1 MTKVVK
7 VILEAETGKAN
18 ANLNKVNKSLKTT
31 EKQAKETSGAM
42 TSAFNALPA
51 SIQGAIGQVKNLGT
65 SFKALAVGGS
75 VAAIA
80 GLGSLFVM
88 ATKKGAEFAKALSG
102 LEAVLG
108 ASDAE
113 INQLSNSAKEL
124 GASTQFTSKQV
135 VELQTE
141 FAKLGFSTKE
151 ILESTKAT
159 LDLAASLDVGLGEA
173 AMIAGSTLRSF
184 GLEAAETQRVVDVM
198 ALSTSKSAL
207 DYEGLRESLKMVA
220 PSARALN
227 VDIEE
232 TTALLGILADNGI
245 KGSMAGTGLGKTFIE
260 LNKKGIPLN
269 EALEKIKNSS
279 NALNDAIDL
288 VGDRGAKSLLTLAN
302 NAPKID
308 VLTESFR
315 NSQGAAQRLAETR
328 LDNLA
333 GDTTKL
339 GSAWEGFL
347 LSIED
352 GEGLFNSIARGIV
365 QATTSL
371 LNFITPTE
379 KLSESLEK
387 ERSSLFRVQAQLGNV
402 NTTQEERTSLI
413 LELQKQYPNY
423 LKNID
428 AETASNEDLNAAIQ
442 EINKS
447 LINKILIQEREE
459 EIQEQAQETADELNK
474 VLDKEAETLDYT
486 AKLRQKYSDLG
497 IEIKATSPNE
507 VLKELNEIQER
518 ENKLREEGNGQNKL
532 KIDDIG
538 RLVNEQINL
547 QSKIKAL
554 NKAEEDF
561 QEEQEKGNNLIKE
574 KDALMERLGI
584 TTDDVTKKTEGGV
597 KADEEQ
603 TIVIRD
609 LIKEQEELLEQ
620 AEKLPQSTEAELAV
634 KNKKIALINKEIK
647 RLKSLGIE
655 QEKKAVKEIEVT
667 NELNKKLLEQIEI
680 KEDLDDFDLEEEEPV
695 FETDFLKNT
704 EKASKFQTEVKIAAI
719 VNEIEREKQLRLQQL
734 EWNKENIIK
743 QSILDGTYSAE
754 QKIAIEKDYQRKKS
768 EIEIDA
774 DEKTKRQKIDNQN
787 AILNATS
794 SALSSIGQ
802 IADAFAGDDEERAK
816 KAFNINKGL
825 GIAQAII
832 ATSQGIMNAYT
843 NPVDVASGVAFA
855 KSIGIGLA
863 GAAQI
868 ATIASTKFQPADGG
882 GGSAPSPSISGGGES
897 STQPPSFNVV
907 GQSGFNQVAGALGQ
921 QQPVQAYVVAGNVT
935 TAQQLQNNTITQATF

>member
-42 TSAFNALPA
+42 SSAFNALPA

-65 SFKALAVGGS
+65 SFKALAVGGG

-88 ATKKGAEFAKALSG
+88 ATKKGAEFAQALSG

-108 ASDAE
+108 ASDSE
-113 INQLSNSAKEL
+113 MNQLSNSAKEL

-151 ILESTKAT
+151 ILASTKAT

-173 AMIAGSTLRSF
+173 AQIAGSTLRAF
-184 GLEAAETQRVVDVM
+184 GLEAEETQRVVDVM
-198 ALSTSKSAL
+198 ASSTSKSAL
-207 DYEGLRESLKMVA
+207 DYDSLRESLKLVA
-220 PSARALN
+220 PTSRAMN
-227 VDIEE
+227 VSIEE
-232 TTALLGILADNGI
+232 TTALLATLADNGL
-245 KGSMAGTGLGKTFIE
+245 KGSIAGTGLSKTFIE

-269 EALEKIKNSS
+269 EALERVKNSS
-279 NALNDAIDL
+279 NALNEAIDL
-288 VGDRGAKSLLTLAN
+288 VGVVGAKSLLTLAN

-387 ERSSLFRVQAQLGNV
+387 ERASLFRVQAQLGNV

-428 AETASNEDLNAAIQ
+428 AETASNEDLNKAIQ

-459 EIQEQAQETADELNK
+459 EIQEQAEETADQLNK

-507 VLKELNEIQER
+507 VLAELNEIQER
-518 ENKLREEGNGQNKL
+518 ENKLRLEGNGQNKL
-532 KIDDIG
+532 KIGQLSQLSKEHD
-538 RLVNEQINL
+538 NL
-547 QSKIKAL
+547 FFKIKAL

-584 TTDDVTKKTEGGV
+584 TTDNSTDKTKDNTEGLDDNLEAIDEVEKKT
-597 KADEEQ
+597 
-603 TIVIRD
+603 RD
-609 LIKEQEELLEQ
+609 LILLKQQELKEIQN
-620 AEKLPQSTEAELAV
+620 TEAKTRDEIAARNDKV
-634 KNKKIALINKEIK
+634 KAIQA
-647 RLKSLGIE
+647 
-655 QEKKAVKEIEVT
+655 
-667 NELNKKLLEQIEI
+667 EI
-680 KEDLDDFDLEEEEPV
+680 KELQNLS
-695 FETDFLKNT
+695 LKKLN
-704 EKASKFQTEVKIAAI
+704 
-719 VNEIEREKQLRLQQL
+719 IERLDTESLPKLQKR
-734 EWNKENIIK
+734 E
-743 QSILDGTYSAE
+743 A
-754 QKIAIEKDYQRKKS
+754 QKIEVR
-768 EIEIDA
+768 
-774 DEKTKRQKIDNQN
+774 
-787 AILNATS
+787 TS
-794 SALSSIGQ
+794 SEEQVNRYVRKVNDNYTSYFRNESEKRKQIILQENAARLDITSNVLSSVENLTR
-802 IADAFAGDDEERAK
+802 AFGERNEENAK
-816 KAFNINKGL
+816 KAFNVQKAL
-825 GIAQAII
+825 GIAQVGINTASAIMKVAAETTDPTPVQAFRVGNMI
-832 ATSQGIMNAYT
+832 AM
-843 NPVDVASGVAFA
+843 GV
-855 KSIGIGLA
+855 A

-868 ATIASTKFQPADGG
+868 AAIAMQKFQPSGG
-882 GGSAPSPSISGGGES
+882 TASTTTPSFDTSGGGAATS
-897 STQPPSFNVV
+897 PTQPPSFNVV

-921 QQPVQAYVVAGNVT
+921 QQPVQAFVVAGDVT

>member
-18 ANLNKVNKSLKTT
+18 ANLKKVNKSLKTT
-31 EKQAKETSGAM
+31 EKQAKETSGEM
-42 TSAFNALPA
+42 SSAFDALPA

-65 SFKALAVGGS
+65 SFKALAVGGG

-88 ATKKGAEFAKALSG
+88 ATKKGAEFAQALSG

-113 INQLSNSAKEL
+113 MNQLSNSAKEL

-151 ILESTKAT
+151 ILASTKAT

-173 AMIAGSTLRSF
+173 AMIAGSTLRAF
-184 GLEAAETQRVVDVM
+184 GLEAEETQRVVDVM
-198 ALSTSKSAL
+198 ASSTSKSAL
-207 DYEGLRESLKMVA
+207 DYDALRESLKLVA
-220 PSARALN
+220 PTSRALN

-232 TTALLGILADNGI
+232 TTALLATLADNGL
-245 KGSMAGTGLGKTFIE
+245 KGSVAGTGLSKTFIE

-269 EALEKIKNSS
+269 EALERVKNSS
-279 NALNDAIDL
+279 NSLNEAIDL
-288 VGDRGAKSLLTLAN
+288 VGVVGSKSLLTLAN

-308 VLTESFR
+308 TLTESFR

-387 ERSSLFRVQAQLGNV
+387 ERASLFRVQAQLGNV

-459 EIQEQAQETADELNK
+459 EIQEQAEETADELNK

-507 VLKELNEIQER
+507 VLAELNEIQEK
-518 ENKLREEGNGQNKL
+518 ENKLRLEGNGQNKL
-532 KIDDIG
+532 KIGQLSQLSKEHD
-538 RLVNEQINL
+538 NL
-547 QSKIKAL
+547 FFKIKAL

-584 TTDDVTKKTEGGV
+584 TTDDNTDKTNDNTEALDDNLETVDEVEKKT
-597 KADEEQ
+597 
-603 TIVIRD
+603 RD
-609 LIKEQEELLEQ
+609 LILLKQQELKEIQN
-620 AEKLPQSTEAELAV
+620 TEAKTRDEIAARNDKV
-634 KNKKIALINKEIK
+634 KAIQA
-647 RLKSLGIE
+647 
-655 QEKKAVKEIEVT
+655 
-667 NELNKKLLEQIEI
+667 EI
-680 KEDLDDFDLEEEEPV
+680 KELQRLSLKKLD
-695 FETDFLKNT
+695 
-704 EKASKFQTEVKIAAI
+704 
-719 VNEIEREKQLRLQQL
+719 IERLDTESLPKLQKR
-734 EWNKENIIK
+734 E
-743 QSILDGTYSAE
+743 A
-754 QKIAIEKDYQRKKS
+754 QKVDVR
-768 EIEIDA
+768 
-774 DEKTKRQKIDNQN
+774 
-787 AILNATS
+787 TS
-794 SALSSIGQ
+794 SEDQVDRYVRKVNDNYTGYFRNQSEERKQIILQENAARLDITSNVLSSVENLTR
-802 IADAFAGDDEERAK
+802 AFGERNEENAK
-816 KAFNINKGL
+816 KAFNVQKAL
-825 GIAQAII
+825 GIAQVGINTASAIMKVAAETTDPTPVQAFRVGNMI
-832 ATSQGIMNAYT
+832 AM
-843 NPVDVASGVAFA
+843 GV
-855 KSIGIGLA
+855 A

-868 ATIASTKFQPADGG
+868 AAIAMQKFQPSGG
-882 GGSAPSPSISGGGES
+882 TASTTTPSVDTSGGGTS
-897 STQPPSFNVV
+897 PTQPPSFNVV

-921 QQPVQAYVVAGNVT
+921 QQPVQAFVVAGDVT

>member
-65 SFKALAVGGS
+65 SFKALAVGGG

-88 ATKKGAEFAKALSG
+88 ATKKGAEFAQALSG

-113 INQLSNSAKEL
+113 MNQLSNSAKEL

-151 ILESTKAT
+151 ILASTKAT

-173 AMIAGSTLRSF
+173 AMIAGSTLRAF
-184 GLEAAETQRVVDVM
+184 GLEAEETQRVVDVM
-198 ALSTSKSAL
+198 AASTSKSAL
-207 DYEGLRESLKMVA
+207 DYDALRESLKLVA
-220 PSARALN
+220 PTSRALN

-232 TTALLGILADNGI
+232 TTALLATLADNGL
-245 KGSMAGTGLGKTFIE
+245 KGSVAGTGLSKTFIE

-269 EALEKIKNSS
+269 EALKRVANSS
-279 NALNDAIDL
+279 NSLNEAIDL
-288 VGDRGAKSLLTLAN
+288 VGVVGSKSLLTLAN

-308 VLTESFR
+308 TLTESFR

-387 ERSSLFRVQAQLGNV
+387 ERLSLFRVQAELGNV

-423 LKNID
+423 LKNIN

-442 EINKS
+442 KINKS

-459 EIQEQAQETADELNK
+459 EIQEQAEETASELNK

-507 VLKELNEIQER
+507 VLAELNEIQER
-518 ENKLREEGNGQNKL
+518 ENKLRLEGNGQNKL
-532 KIDDIG
+532 KIGQLSQLSKEHD
-538 RLVNEQINL
+538 NL
-547 QSKIKAL
+547 FFKIKAL
-554 NKAEEDF
+554 NEAEEDF

-584 TTDDVTKKTEGGV
+584 TTDDNTDKTKDNTEGLDDNLEAIDEVEKKT
-597 KADEEQ
+597 
-603 TIVIRD
+603 RD
-609 LIKEQEELLEQ
+609 LILLKQQELKEIQNTEAKTRDEIAARNDKVKAIQAEIRELQRLSLKKLDIERLDTESLPKLQKIEAQKVEVRTNFTDQVDRYVRGVESDFGEYLAGEEEKKRLERLKTADTALRIAEHSTIAIQSLGDAAFAHRMKNLKEGSKEQLKAAKQQFNFNKALQ
-620 AEKLPQSTEAELAV
+620 LGMAVIDGGKAITASLAQSPL
-634 KNKKIALINKEIK
+634 
-647 RLKSLGIE
+647 
-655 QEKKAVKEIEVT
+655 
-667 NELNKKLLEQIEI
+667 
-680 KEDLDDFDLEEEEPV
+680 
-695 FETDFLKNT
+695 
-704 EKASKFQTEVKIAAI
+704 
-719 VNEIEREKQLRLQQL
+719 
-734 EWNKENIIK
+734 
-743 QSILDGTYSAE
+743 
-754 QKIAIEKDYQRKKS
+754 
-768 EIEIDA
+768 
-774 DEKTKRQKIDNQN
+774 
-787 AILNATS
+787 
-794 SALSSIGQ
+794 SIGPVPNPAG
-802 IADAFAGDDEERAK
+802 IASLAFAS
-816 KAFNINKGL
+816 I
-825 GIAQAII
+825 
-832 ATSQGIMNAYT
+832 TS
-843 NPVDVASGVAFA
+843 
-855 KSIGIGLA
+855 
-863 GAAQI
+863 AAQI
-868 ATIASTKFQPADGG
+868 AMIAAQKYE
-882 GGSAPSPSISGGGES
+882 APKKNTTTVSPPSIGSGGANTS
-897 STQPPSFNVV
+897 PTQPPSFNVV

-921 QQPVQAYVVAGNVT
+921 QQPVQAFVVSGDVT

>member
-42 TSAFNALPA
+42 SSAFNALPA

-65 SFKALAVGGS
+65 SFKALAVGGG

-88 ATKKGAEFAKALSG
+88 ATKKGAEFAQALSG

-113 INQLSNSAKEL
+113 MNQLSNSAKEL

-151 ILESTKAT
+151 ILASTKAT

-387 ERSSLFRVQAQLGNV
+387 ERLSLFRVQAELGNV

-423 LKNID
+423 LKNIN

-442 EINKS
+442 KINKS

-459 EIQEQAQETADELNK
+459 EIQEQAEETASELNK

-507 VLKELNEIQER
+507 VLAELNEIQEK
-518 ENKLREEGNGQNKL
+518 ENKLRLEGNGQNKL
-532 KIDDIG
+532 NIDQLSKLG
-538 RLVNEQINL
+538 KEQNNL
-547 QSKIKAL
+547 FFKIKAL
-554 NKAEEDF
+554 NDAEKDF

-584 TTDDVTKKTEGGV
+584 TTDDNTEKTKDNTEGLDDNLEAIDEVEKKT
-597 KADEEQ
+597 
-603 TIVIRD
+603 RD
-609 LIKEQEELLEQ
+609 LILLKQQELKEIQN
-620 AEKLPQSTEAELAV
+620 TEAKTRDELAARNDKV
-634 KNKKIALINKEIK
+634 KAIQA
-647 RLKSLGIE
+647 
-655 QEKKAVKEIEVT
+655 
-667 NELNKKLLEQIEI
+667 EI
-680 KEDLDDFDLEEEEPV
+680 KELQNLSLKKLD
-695 FETDFLKNT
+695 
-704 EKASKFQTEVKIAAI
+704 
-719 VNEIEREKQLRLQQL
+719 IERLDTESLPKLQKR
-734 EWNKENIIK
+734 E
-743 QSILDGTYSAE
+743 A
-754 QKIAIEKDYQRKKS
+754 QKVDVR
-768 EIEIDA
+768 
-774 DEKTKRQKIDNQN
+774 
-787 AILNATS
+787 TS
-794 SALSSIGQ
+794 SEEQVNRYVRKVNDNYTSYFRNQSEERKQIILQENAARLDITSNVLSSVENLTR
-802 IADAFAGDDEERAK
+802 AFGERNEENAK
-816 KAFNINKGL
+816 KAFNVQKAL
-825 GIAQAII
+825 GIAQVGINTASAIMKVAAETTDPTPVQAFRVGNMI
-832 ATSQGIMNAYT
+832 AM
-843 NPVDVASGVAFA
+843 GV
-855 KSIGIGLA
+855 A

-868 ATIASTKFQPADGG
+868 AAIAMQKFQP
-882 GGSAPSPSISGGGES
+882 SGGTASTTTPSFDTSGGATS
-897 STQPPSFNVV
+897 PTQPPSFNVV

-921 QQPVQAYVVAGNVT
+921 QQPVQAFVVAGDVT
-935 TAQQLQNNTITQATF
+935 TAQQLNNNTIQQATF

>member
-65 SFKALAVGGS
+65 SFKALAVGGG

-88 ATKKGAEFAKALSG
+88 ATKKGAEFAQALSG

-113 INQLSNSAKEL
+113 MNQLSNSAKEL

-151 ILESTKAT
+151 ILASTKAT

-173 AMIAGSTLRSF
+173 AMIAGSTLRAF
-184 GLEAAETQRVVDVM
+184 GLEAEETQRVVDVM
-198 ALSTSKSAL
+198 AASTSKSAL
-207 DYEGLRESLKMVA
+207 DYDALRESLKLVA
-220 PSARALN
+220 PTSRALN

-232 TTALLGILADNGI
+232 TTALLATLADNGL
-245 KGSMAGTGLGKTFIE
+245 KGSVAGTGLSKTFIE

-269 EALEKIKNSS
+269 EALKRVANSS
-279 NALNDAIDL
+279 NSLNEAIDL
-288 VGDRGAKSLLTLAN
+288 VGVVGSKSLLTLAN

-308 VLTESFR
+308 TLTESFR

-387 ERSSLFRVQAQLGNV
+387 ERLSLFRVQAELGNV

-423 LKNID
+423 LKNIN
-428 AETASNEDLNAAIQ
+428 AETASNEDLNKAIQ

-459 EIQEQAQETADELNK
+459 EIQEQAEETASELNK

-507 VLKELNEIQER
+507 VLAELNEIQER
-518 ENKLREEGNGQNKL
+518 ENKLRLEGNGQNKL
-532 KIDDIG
+532 KIGQLSQLSKEHD
-538 RLVNEQINL
+538 NL
-547 QSKIKAL
+547 FFKIKAL
-554 NKAEEDF
+554 NEAEEDF

-584 TTDDVTKKTEGGV
+584 TTDDNTDKTKDNTEGLDDNLEAIDEVEKKT
-597 KADEEQ
+597 
-603 TIVIRD
+603 RD
-609 LIKEQEELLEQ
+609 LILLKQQELKEIQNTEAKTRDEIAARNDKVKAIQAEIRELQRLSLKKLDIERLDTESLPKLQKIEAQKVEVRTNFTDQVDRYVRGVESDFGEYLAGEEEKKRLERLKTADTALRIAEHSTIAIQSLGDAAFAHRMKNLKEGSKEQLKAAKQQFNFNKALQ
-620 AEKLPQSTEAELAV
+620 LGMAVIDGGKAITASLAQSPL
-634 KNKKIALINKEIK
+634 
-647 RLKSLGIE
+647 
-655 QEKKAVKEIEVT
+655 
-667 NELNKKLLEQIEI
+667 
-680 KEDLDDFDLEEEEPV
+680 
-695 FETDFLKNT
+695 
-704 EKASKFQTEVKIAAI
+704 
-719 VNEIEREKQLRLQQL
+719 
-734 EWNKENIIK
+734 
-743 QSILDGTYSAE
+743 
-754 QKIAIEKDYQRKKS
+754 
-768 EIEIDA
+768 
-774 DEKTKRQKIDNQN
+774 
-787 AILNATS
+787 
-794 SALSSIGQ
+794 SIGPVPNPAG
-802 IADAFAGDDEERAK
+802 IASLAFAS
-816 KAFNINKGL
+816 I
-825 GIAQAII
+825 
-832 ATSQGIMNAYT
+832 TS
-843 NPVDVASGVAFA
+843 
-855 KSIGIGLA
+855 
-863 GAAQI
+863 AAQI
-868 ATIASTKFQPADGG
+868 AMIAAQKYE
-882 GGSAPSPSISGGGES
+882 APKKNTTTVSPPSIGSGGANTS
-897 STQPPSFNVV
+897 PTQPPSFNVV

-921 QQPVQAYVVAGNVT
+921 QQPVQAFVVSGDVT

>member
-31 EKQAKETSGAM
+31 EEQAKETSGTM
-42 TSAFNALPA
+42 SSAFNALPE
-51 SIQGAIGQVKNLGT
+51 SIQGAIGEVKNLGT
-65 SFKALAVGGS
+65 SFKALAIGGG

-88 ATKKGAEFAKALSG
+88 ATKKGAEFAEALSG

-113 INQLSNSAKEL
+113 MNQLSNSAKEL

-151 ILESTKAT
+151 ILASTKAT

-173 AMIAGSTLRSF
+173 AMIAGSTLRAF
-184 GLEAAETQRVVDVM
+184 GLEAEETQRVVDVM
-198 ALSTSKSAL
+198 ASSTSKSAL
-207 DYEGLRESLKMVA
+207 DYDALRESLKLVA
-220 PSARALN
+220 PTSRAMN
-227 VDIEE
+227 VSIEE
-232 TTALLGILADNGI
+232 TTALLATLADNGL
-245 KGSMAGTGLGKTFIE
+245 KGSVAGTGLSKTFIE

-269 EALEKIKNSS
+269 EALERVKNSS
-279 NALNDAIDL
+279 NALNEAIDL
-288 VGDRGAKSLLTLAN
+288 VGVVGSKSLLTLAN

-308 VLTESFR
+308 TLTTAFE

-352 GEGLFNSIARGIV
+352 GEGIFNSIARGIV

-387 ERSSLFRVQAQLGNV
+387 ERASLFRVQAELGNV

-413 LELQKQYPNY
+413 LELQKQYPKY
-423 LKNID
+423 LKNIN
-428 AETASNEDLNAAIQ
+428 AETASNEDLNKAIQ

-459 EIQEQAQETADELNK
+459 EIQEQAEETASELNK
-474 VLDKEAETLDYT
+474 VLNKEAETLDYT

-584 TTDDVTKKTEGGV
+584 TTDDVTEKTNDNTEVLDDNLEAIDEVEKKT
-597 KADEEQ
+597 
-603 TIVIRD
+603 RD
-609 LIKEQEELLEQ
+609 LILLKQQELKEIQD
-620 AEKLPQSTEAELAV
+620 TEAKTRDEIAARNDKV
-634 KNKKIALINKEIK
+634 KAIQA
-647 RLKSLGIE
+647 
-655 QEKKAVKEIEVT
+655 
-667 NELNKKLLEQIEI
+667 EI
-680 KEDLDDFDLEEEEPV
+680 KELQNLR
-695 FETDFLKNT
+695 T
-704 EKASKFQTEVKIAAI
+704 AKF
-719 VNEIEREKQLRLQQL
+719 
-734 EWNKENIIK
+734 
-743 QSILDGTYSAE
+743 
-754 QKIAIEKDYQRKKS
+754 AIEK
-768 EIEIDA
+768 IDF
-774 DEKTKRQKIDNQN
+774 DSLPKLQKREAQKIEVRTGTEDLVARHIKKVNRALTRDDVIRIDEAHQRRIAEAN
-787 AILNATS
+787 ARIDIASNA
-794 SALSSIGQ
+794 LGSIGQ
-802 IADAFAGDDEERAK
+802 LADAFARGDEERAK
-816 KAFNINKGL
+816 KAFKINKAV
-825 GIAQAII
+825 GIAQATIST
-832 ATSQGIMNAYT
+832 AQGIMNELSHPVKTLTFT
-843 NPVDVASGVAFA
+843 NYAAA
-855 KSIGIGLA
+855 AAMALA

-868 ATIASTKFQPADGG
+868 ATIATTKFNSGSSVKPTTTDNTG
-882 GGSAPSPSISGGGES
+882 GGSLNAA
-897 STQPPSFNVV
+897 TQPPSFNVV
-907 GQSGFNQVAGALGQ
+907 GQSGFNQIAGALGQ
-921 QQPVQAYVVAGNVT
+921 QPPTQAFVVAGDVT

>member
-18 ANLNKVNKSLKTT
+18 ANLNKVNKSLKKT

-65 SFKALAVGGS
+65 SFKALAVGGG

-88 ATKKGAEFAKALSG
+88 ATKKGAEFAQALSG

-113 INQLSNSAKEL
+113 MNQLSNSAKEL

-151 ILESTKAT
+151 ILASTKAT

-173 AMIAGSTLRSF
+173 AMIAGSTLRAF
-184 GLEAAETQRVVDVM
+184 GLEAEETQRVVDVM
-198 ALSTSKSAL
+198 ASSTSKSAL
-207 DYEGLRESLKMVA
+207 DYDALRESLKLVA
-220 PSARALN
+220 PTSRALN

-232 TTALLGILADNGI
+232 TTALLATLADNGL
-245 KGSMAGTGLGKTFIE
+245 KGSVAGTGLSKTFIE

-269 EALEKIKNSS
+269 EALERVKNSS
-279 NALNDAIDL
+279 NSLNEAIDL
-288 VGDRGAKSLLTLAN
+288 VGVVGSKSLLTLAN

-308 VLTESFR
+308 TLTESFR

-387 ERSSLFRVQAQLGNV
+387 ERASLFRVQAELGNV

-459 EIQEQAQETADELNK
+459 EIQEQAEETADELNK

-507 VLKELNEIQER
+507 VLAELNEIQER

-584 TTDDVTKKTEGGV
+584 TTDDNTDKTNDNTEALDDNLETVDKVEKKT
-597 KADEEQ
+597 
-603 TIVIRD
+603 RD
-609 LIKEQEELLEQ
+609 LILLKQQELKEIQN
-620 AEKLPQSTEAELAV
+620 TEAKTRDEIAARNDKV
-634 KNKKIALINKEIK
+634 KAIQA
-647 RLKSLGIE
+647 
-655 QEKKAVKEIEVT
+655 
-667 NELNKKLLEQIEI
+667 EI
-680 KEDLDDFDLEEEEPV
+680 KELQRLSLKKLD
-695 FETDFLKNT
+695 
-704 EKASKFQTEVKIAAI
+704 
-719 VNEIEREKQLRLQQL
+719 IERLDTESLPKLEKR
-734 EWNKENIIK
+734 E
-743 QSILDGTYSAE
+743 A
-754 QKIAIEKDYQRKKS
+754 QKVDVR
-768 EIEIDA
+768 
-774 DEKTKRQKIDNQN
+774 
-787 AILNATS
+787 TS
-794 SALSSIGQ
+794 SEEQVNRYVRKVNDNYTGYFRNQSEERKQIILQENAARLDITSNVLSSVENLTR
-802 IADAFAGDDEERAK
+802 AFGERNEENAK
-816 KAFNINKGL
+816 KAFNVQKAL
-825 GIAQAII
+825 GIAQVGINTASAIMKVAAETTDPTPVQAFRIGNMI
-832 ATSQGIMNAYT
+832 AM
-843 NPVDVASGVAFA
+843 GV
-855 KSIGIGLA
+855 A

-868 ATIASTKFQPADGG
+868 AAIAMQKFQPSGGTASTTTPSVNTGG
-882 GGSAPSPSISGGGES
+882 GGTSP
-897 STQPPSFNVV
+897 TQPPSFNVV

-921 QQPVQAYVVAGNVT
+921 QQPVQAFVVSGDVT